1 VKTQH
6 RRVWVGVGRKSLEV
20 EVARLVADAPV
31 QRLELV
37 ALERV
42 GLVDVAVQ
50 KLDDD
55 PLLLY
60 VGDAE
65 SVVRQRRDER

>member
-1 VKTQH
+1 MKRQDGWI
-6 RRVWVGVGRKSLEV
+6 RIGVGRESIEV
-20 EVARLVADAPV
+20 EAVRLIGDPSV

-37 ALERV
+37 ALKRAC
-42 GLVDVAVQ
+42 LVDVAVQ

-60 VGDAE
+60 VGDME
-65 SVVRQRRDER
+65 SVM